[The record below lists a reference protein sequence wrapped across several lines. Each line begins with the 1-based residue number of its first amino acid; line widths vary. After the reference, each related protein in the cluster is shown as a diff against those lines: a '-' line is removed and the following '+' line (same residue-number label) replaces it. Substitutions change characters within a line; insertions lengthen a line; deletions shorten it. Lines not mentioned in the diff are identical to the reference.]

1 MTGKVPAK
9 WRPTLGMVVFAVLMT
24 VLTLPLVGLVFFR
37 LYENELIRQTEAEL
51 IAQSAALAA
60 TFAQDVE
67 ATPEAS
73 LLLGA
78 PAPPAPAG
86 GGGFDR
92 SLQPSLDLTSD
103 HVLGPRPNAV
113 PAPGPPPAPLIAIGQ
128 RLQPIALKTQT
139 VTLAGFRLLDP
150 HGVVV
155 AGRDEVGMSLAHI
168 EEVEQA
174 LQGRYKAVLRTRI
187 SDAPPPP
194 LYSVSRGTRI
204 RVFTA
209 MPVIVQD
216 RVAGVVYASRT
227 PNNIVKHVYGE
238 QRKLILAGLLVLGS
252 TAVIGLVFS
261 RAITRPIN
269 ALVARTVEAGH
280 GNREALRPLAHHG
293 TREIALLSQSFIDMT
308 ERLNERSDYIAT
320 FAAHVS
326 HELKTPLTSIQGAAE
341 LLRDDAHA
349 EPGFMTAPER
359 LRFLDNIIADTTR
372 LSLMLHRLRE
382 LARADNPSLDG
393 TALLSAGLADLRS
406 AYPSL
411 DIRVGEPQ
419 DWRVAMSAENLFI
432 VLSHLADNSVRHHA
446 GTLEVSSLP
455 DDREVVVTLRDDG
468 EGISEANRDRI
479 FDPFFT
485 TRRET
490 GGTGMG
496 LGIVQAMLR
505 AHDGSIR
512 LLTSEKGAAF
522 EIRLPR
528 A

>member
-1 MTGKVPAK
+1 
-9 WRPTLGMVVFAVLMT
+9 
-24 VLTLPLVGLVFFR
+24 
-37 LYENELIRQTEAEL
+37 
-51 IAQSAALAA
+51 
-60 TFAQDVE
+60 
-67 ATPEAS
+67 
-73 LLLGA
+73 
-78 PAPPAPAG
+78 
-86 GGGFDR
+86 
-92 SLQPSLDLTSD
+92 
-103 HVLGPRPNAV
+103 
-113 PAPGPPPAPLIAIGQ
+113 
-128 RLQPIALKTQT
+128 
-139 VTLAGFRLLDP
+139 
-150 HGVVV
+150 
-155 AGRDEVGMSLAHI
+155 
-168 EEVEQA
+168 
-174 LQGRYKAVLRTRI
+174 
-187 SDAPPPP
+187 
-194 LYSVSRGTRI
+194 
-204 RVFTA
+204 
-209 MPVIVQD
+209 
-216 RVAGVVYASRT
+216 
-227 PNNIVKHVYGE
+227 
-238 QRKLILAGLLVLGS
+238 VLGS

-293 TREIALLSQSFIDMT
+293 TREIALLSQSFIDMA

-406 AYPSL
+406 AFPSL

-446 GTLEVSSLP
+446 ATLQVSSLP

-512 LLTSEKGAAF
+512 LLASEMGAAF